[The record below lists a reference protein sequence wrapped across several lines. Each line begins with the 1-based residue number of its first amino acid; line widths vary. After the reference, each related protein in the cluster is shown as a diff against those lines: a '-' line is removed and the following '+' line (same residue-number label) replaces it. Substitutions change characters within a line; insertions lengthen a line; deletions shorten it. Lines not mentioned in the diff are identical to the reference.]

1 MDGIITSYQ
10 LSPGGEPNSGRLT
23 IIGEDVSVMMA
34 LREQQRFFPGMSD
47 YAIANVILATYATYS
62 VVPMVTIPPT
72 PPPLPTER
80 TPHRNGTDLQILEE
94 IASAYK
100 AVFYIDPLTIPGVN
114 RAYLGPSIRA
124 SVPQRALTYGMGPA
138 SNVTSIQFTSD
149 GNRPRFIEGVVQPSP
164 IDPKAPPL
172 PPVPVIAPPLP
183 IPPLAAMPALAGNAP
198 YVASKLI
205 TDQKQGDLA
214 AVIATV
220 IADAAAS
227 TQSAVTA
234 SGELDVGRYGAILK
248 PRGVVAVRG
257 VGLTFDGFWY
267 VKSVTHNVSRSG
279 YKQQFNLERDGT
291 MPLSPVVPP

>member
-1 MDGIITSYQ
+1 M
-10 LSPGGEPNSGRLT
+10 
-23 IIGEDVSVMMA
+23 
-34 LREQQRFFPGMSD
+34 
-47 YAIANVILATYATYS
+47 
-62 VVPMVTIPPT
+62 
-72 PPPLPTER
+72 PTER

-94 IASAYK
+94 IATAYK

-138 SNVTSIQFTSD
+138 SNVTSIQFSND
-149 GNRPRFIEGVVQPSP
+149 GTKPKFIDAIVQPAPVSP
-164 IDPKAPPL
+164 TAPPL
-172 PPVPVIAPPLP
+172 PPIPVIAPPLP
-183 IPPLAAMPALAGNAP
+183 IPPLAAMPAMVGNAP
-198 YVASKLI
+198 FVSSKLV
-205 TDQKQGDLA
+205 TDHKQGD
-214 AVIATV
+214 IARV
-220 IADAAAS
+220 LADAILDAANT

-234 SGELDVGRYGAILK
+234 SGELDVGRYGSILK

-279 YKQQFNLERDGT
+279 YKQSFNLERDGT